1 MSRNYSQM
9 AGLREEQFRSPL
21 FVGRK
26 SFTVDDSINCP
37 ILPVKNGQQASRYP
51 MQHDSSTTS
60 HKFPAE
66 SVRDYVERSIEE
78 PELRMRV
85 VAVLA
90 AIPQDVVAGL
100 LNDPCFQIALDNHVP
115 GRGGTVWM
123 ACPGDVV
130 WKGSRSVVLK
140 KRLSDCAEAF
150 AHYVIAHEL
159 AHAHLW
165 NGGWGDITDPEHAA
179 DALAASWGFSR
190 PG

>member
-1 MSRNYSQM
+1 
-9 AGLREEQFRSPL
+9 
-21 FVGRK
+21 
-26 SFTVDDSINCP
+26 
-37 ILPVKNGQQASRYP
+37 
-51 MQHDSSTTS
+51 MQSDSSPPIRPIS
-60 HKFPAE
+60 VQA
-66 SVRDYVERSIEE
+66 VRDYVERAIAEQV
-78 PELRMRV
+78 LQTRV
-85 VAVLA
+85 VHVLV

-100 LNDPCFQIALDNHVP
+100 LHDPCFQMAIDNHVP

-123 ACPGDVV
+123 ACPDDVV

-165 NGGWGDITDPEHAA
+165 NGPWGEITDPEHAA

-190 PG
+190 PR